1 MSTLVLGCAQVAL
14 QLCSDS
20 TTAKYRV
27 LGGCTQSF
35 SGVCQTAKADCR
47 VLSTTGMPKGDT
59 RGSEAEAEAG
69 EEEREEGGDRGTSI
83 TNRRNI
89 RKI

>member
-1 MSTLVLGCAQVAL
+1 
-14 QLCSDS
+14 
-20 TTAKYRV
+20 
-27 LGGCTQSF
+27 
-35 SGVCQTAKADCR
+35 
-47 VLSTTGMPKGDT
+47 MPKGDT
-59 RGSEAEAEAG
+59 RGSEAEAG